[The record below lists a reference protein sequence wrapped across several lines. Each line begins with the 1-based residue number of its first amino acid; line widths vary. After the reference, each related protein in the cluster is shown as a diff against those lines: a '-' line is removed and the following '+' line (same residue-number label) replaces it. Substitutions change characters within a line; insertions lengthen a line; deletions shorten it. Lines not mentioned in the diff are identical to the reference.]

1 MLRIEQDEGI
11 GDAFDGVEQMLVGGL
26 GTQAS
31 VAEQLVAGLQFEH
44 RLAQRVGALADLL
57 GQHHGILE
65 GAVGLVALRGAR
77 LDASDQRLVDP
88 LQLVPLF
95 FEGDDPRLQL
105 SDGHLHGVDQ
115 WRPR

>member
-1 MLRIEQDEGI
+1 
-11 GDAFDGVEQMLVGGL
+11 MLVGGL

-105 SDGHLHGVDQ
+105 SDGHLRGVGQ